1 MSTPFF
7 AVEGLTKRFG
17 GLTAVNNVSF
27 ELARDEIVGLIG
39 PNGAGKTTL
48 LRLITKILRPDS
60 GRIVFN
66 GEDITGLRP
75 WDVVERGI
83 AGTFQNTRPFR
94 HLPIIANVMV
104 PLVAPRARRRG
115 EWVKSVEAKAMD
127 ALEFVGISDMALEP
141 ASSLS
146 QGDLKRLEVARAI
159 ATEPEL
165 LLLDEPL
172 GGLNPAESELLA
184 KSIRRLHK
192 GGRFGRLHSEGP
204 AVLMIEHKLKELMS
218 IVDRVIVVDY
228 GEIIAD
234 GKPADVVKNP
244 KVIEAYLRKPS
255 MPLLEVKNLS
265 VRYDRAQILNGVSLA
280 VDAGEFVGLVGPNGA
295 GKSTLLR
302 AISGLVRF
310 EERMKRGTTGDIVLE
325 GEVRFA
331 GERIDALPSHEI
343 RMRGLVHCPERR
355 RPFRELTV
363 LENLLAGAYLS
374 RNSAETQRR
383 LDHCFALFPRLSERT
398 AQIAGTLSGGEQ
410 QMLATARA
418 LMFEA
423 KLLAIDEPSL
433 GLAPRIREE
442 LFAAI
447 AKIHAEGVP
456 VLLVEQEVGQV
467 FRMARR
473 SYVLS
478 QGRIIAEGS
487 AQSLMA
493 DETLRAGYLGL

>member
-1 MSTPFF
+1 
-7 AVEGLTKRFG
+7 
-17 GLTAVNNVSF
+17 
-27 ELARDEIVGLIG
+27 
-39 PNGAGKTTL
+39 
-48 LRLITKILRPDS
+48 
-60 GRIVFN
+60 
-66 GEDITGLRP
+66 
-75 WDVVERGI
+75 
-83 AGTFQNTRPFR
+83 
-94 HLPIIANVMV
+94 
-104 PLVAPRARRRG
+104 
-115 EWVKSVEAKAMD
+115 
-127 ALEFVGISDMALEP
+127 
-141 ASSLS
+141 
-146 QGDLKRLEVARAI
+146 
-159 ATEPEL
+159 
-165 LLLDEPL
+165 
-172 GGLNPAESELLA
+172 
-184 KSIRRLHK
+184 
-192 GGRFGRLHSEGP
+192 
-204 AVLMIEHKLKELMS
+204 
-218 IVDRVIVVDY
+218 
-228 GEIIAD
+228 
-234 GKPADVVKNP
+234 
-244 KVIEAYLRKPS
+244 

-265 VRYDRAQILNGVSLA
+265 VRYDKAQILNGVSLA
-280 VDAGEFVGLVGPNGA
+280 VNPGELVGLVGPNGA

-302 AISGLVRF
+302 ALSGLVRF

-331 GERIDALPSHEI
+331 GERVDGLAAHEI

-363 LENLLAGAYLS
+363 LENLLAGAFLS
-374 RNSAETQRR
+374 KSSEQTKNR
-383 LDHCFALFPRLSERT
+383 LDRCFALFPRLAERK

-447 AKIHAEGVP
+447 GKIHAEGVP

-467 FRMARR
+467 FRMAAR